1 MVEVRI
7 MKYSPYGS
15 PIPLV
20 LAWEVPS
27 RNCKGSPPPS
37 RSIKREGWVKSAV
50 FYLEN
55 GSRYG

>member
-20 LAWEVPS
+20 FEGKFHPEILG
-27 RNCKGSPPPS
+27 GSPE
-37 RSIKREGWVKSAV
+37 RERQTRDRLVKSAV
-50 FYLEN
+50 FYL
-55 GSRYG
+55 